1 MTQMLVASL
10 KLMSSRWR
18 HIININHHQ
27 SSYRYSYNHHHWLSE
42 LLAGPAKGGAEV
54 ARGDGGQVDRVHW
67 HHGQDR
73 PSWCQWQSVDHYLY
87 LIAMMRIKSQW
98 WQCSHLFSAAS
109 VRLKQGWQASTF
121 RDGKVQ
127 TWWSLYDDHDDD
139 YDFYVIMTTIMI
151 TKFSSSS
158 LPVLTKSSLSP
169 HQVLSKS
176 LTSINMFSP
185 RLLPV
190 KENFLNRPVFKV
202 RLTNSLLDAPRESFL
217 LSRVFTLSKATMG
230 WVGGEIIHYN
240 ASLGMGTTISWMQCI
255 QTHTTPATNKQNIC
269 IHKDKE

>member
-1 MTQMLVASL
+1 MVKIVPPDVNDNQLIIIFTWLQWWGLNRNGDNVHTYSQL
-10 KLMSSRWR
+10 QVFDSNKDGKL
-18 HIININHHQ
+18 Q
-27 SSYRYSYNHHHWLSE
+27 LSE
-42 LLAGPAKGGAEV
+42 MAKYKH
-54 ARGDGGQVDRVHW
+54 D
-67 HHGQDR
+67 
-73 PSWCQWQSVDHYLY
+73 DHY
-87 LIAMMRIKSQW
+87 IMITMMIMIFTK
-98 WQCSHLFSAAS
+98 
-109 VRLKQGWQASTF
+109 
-121 RDGKVQ
+121 
-127 TWWSLYDDHDDD
+127 
-139 YDFYVIMTTIMI
+139 YVIMTTIMI

-269 IHKDKE
+269 IHKD